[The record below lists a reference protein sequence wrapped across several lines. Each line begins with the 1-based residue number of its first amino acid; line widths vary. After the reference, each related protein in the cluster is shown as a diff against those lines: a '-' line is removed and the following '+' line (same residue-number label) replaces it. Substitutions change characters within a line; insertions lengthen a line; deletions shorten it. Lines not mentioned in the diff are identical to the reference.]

1 MKERDAGQEVKNH
14 ARLGLEEV
22 FIEVKLKG
30 KQRISMV
37 VIG

>member
-14 ARLGLEEV
+14 AGLGLEEV